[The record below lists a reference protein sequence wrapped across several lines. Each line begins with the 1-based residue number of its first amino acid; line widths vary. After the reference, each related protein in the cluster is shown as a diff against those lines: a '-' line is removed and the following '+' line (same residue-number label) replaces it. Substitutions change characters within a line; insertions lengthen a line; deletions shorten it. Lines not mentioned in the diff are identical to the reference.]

1 MTNLDTGGTLFMDAD
16 KDLQDFNRPF
26 AAPFPEFYN
35 TASENLAMAAGDVI
49 KSSRFFKWHGVY

>member
-1 MTNLDTGGTLFMDAD
+1 MDAD
-16 KDLQDFNRPF
+16 KDIQDLNRPF